1 MSWFSRL
8 RRRFGT
14 LRWRI
19 ALWIAGFVAL
29 TLALLECSVYLSM
42 VQRLHRM
49 VDDTLRLSAIQ
60 IAAAVD
66 IEGGQ
71 IRPHEG
77 LPELAPAASG
87 AGGRDLLIRLFDQDG
102 APLAEF
108 GPPGSDLAAAAGS
121 GCRNRLCDGGAGRRA

>member
-1 MSWFSRL
+1 MSWYESL

-29 TLALLECSVYLSM
+29 TLALLEVSVYFSM
-42 VQRLHRM
+42 VQKLHGM

-71 IRPHEG
+71 IWTSEG
-77 LPELAPAASG
+77 LPELAPAASPG
-87 AGGRDLLIRLFDQDG
+87 
-102 APLAEF
+102 
-108 GPPGSDLAAAAGS
+108 PGSSAALFGLSPGGVFHARDVAAPGRS
-121 GCRNRLCDGGAGRRA
+121 AADQRIPCCDRAIRAST